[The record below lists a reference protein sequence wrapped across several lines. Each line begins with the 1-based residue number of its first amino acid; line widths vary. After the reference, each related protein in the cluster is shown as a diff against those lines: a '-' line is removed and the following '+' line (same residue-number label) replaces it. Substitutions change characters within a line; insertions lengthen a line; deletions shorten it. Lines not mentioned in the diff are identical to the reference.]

1 MTACRKE
8 TESILSLGTVK
19 DLDQGQ
25 KSEVASG
32 HKSEGRNV
40 LELSSLK
47 NRGRARVVERGP
59 GPFGLTW
66 VRAPQAELG
75 RAPSRHFEDDVS
87 VNERNLIVMSKDI
100 LFAKYHWV
108 PGTTPRFLSYTFG
121 VGKEVPE
128 SPSPTPNTG
137 LSVAP
142 RAGGPTFSA
151 LRSIWRERGSLCS
164 RGITL
169 SPATR

>member
-66 VRAPQAELG
+66 VWAPQAELG

-108 PGTTPRFLSYTFG
+108 PGTTPRFFKLHIRRWKRG
-121 VGKEVPE
+121 PRIPVPD
-128 SPSPTPNTG
+128 
-137 LSVAP
+137 A
-142 RAGGPTFSA
+142 
-151 LRSIWRERGSLCS
+151 
-164 RGITL
+164 
-169 SPATR
+169 